1 MERYGHNGAEWCN
14 MEQSAHFWCS
24 LGQNDARNNQIREP
38 PFLNNIRIIKGNNRT
53 AEHKNLFIED
63 TSFRCLSIKKNDR
76 TIFHIVSHI

>member
-1 MERYGHNGAEWCN
+1 MERCGHSGAEWCN

-24 LGQNDARNNQIREP
+24 LGQNDAKTADP
-38 PFLNNIRIIKGNNRT
+38 LFLDNIRIIKGNNRT